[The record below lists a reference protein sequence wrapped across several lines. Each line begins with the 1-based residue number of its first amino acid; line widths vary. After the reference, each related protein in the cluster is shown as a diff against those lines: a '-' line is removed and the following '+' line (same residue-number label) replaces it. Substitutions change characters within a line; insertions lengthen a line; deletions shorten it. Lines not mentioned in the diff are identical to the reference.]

1 MATFDTFRSEA
12 SAKIQAAGYASE
24 IRRKSGETA
33 GRYGSRPAFS
43 TVGTESVIVV
53 RRSRRATIDRTR
65 MGDVRTDE
73 PLMVFTRDADIQED
87 DRVVYGLDGRTYR
100 ILATT
105 IYPTHVEA
113 RVQVSHEEA

>member
-1 MATFDTFRSEA
+1 MATFDAYRSEA

-24 IRRKSGETA
+24 IRREAGSTS
-33 GRYGSRPAFS
+33 GRYGSRPTFS
-43 TVGTESVIVV
+43 TVGTESVLVV
-53 RRSRRATIDRTR
+53 HRSRRAGIDRTR
-65 MGDVRTDE
+65 MGDVRSDE

-87 DRVVYGLDGRTYR
+87 DRVVYGLDGLSYR
-100 ILATT
+100 VLAKT